1 MIEEFIEMY
10 EFDDVL
16 VRPIPSTVSSRDD
29 VDISVK
35 LSDNL
40 TLKFPL
46 MASPMVGV
54 VDGAFA
60 KKLSDLGGLGI
71 IHRFY
76 ETHDEK
82 MQDISENLS
91 SNDNFGISIK
101 IGQEHFEN
109 YLIAIN
115 PKILLIDTAN
125 GYTERLLRYVEEVKN
140 YIVKYG
146 YETLVM
152 AGNVVTRDGCNNL
165 YDAGC
170 DIIRVGIGG
179 GSPCSTRNQTG
190 IGLPNISSIITCSN
204 EVYGFDD
211 CQSIQHRKYKI
222 VIDGGIKNSGDFVK
236 AIVAG
241 ADLGMAGKLFAQCY
255 EAPNKGVLYGMASRT
270 HMNNMK
276 AKIKSVEGIDI
287 PIKKQYSLEQFVS
300 EFGYGIKSA
309 GTYLN
314 APSLDRIYLNGE
326 FVRVTDNAIK
336 KGL

>member
-1 MIEEFIEMY
+1 MKECL

-16 VRPIPSTVSSRDD
+16 IRPLISEVSSRDD

-35 LSDNL
+35 LSETL

-46 MASPMVGV
+46 IASPMVGV
-54 VDGAFA
+54 VDAAFA
-60 KKLSDLGGLGI
+60 KKLSDLGGLAV

-82 MQDISENLS
+82 MEDIAKNLTAD
-91 SNDNFGISIK
+91 DNFGISIK

-109 YLIAIN
+109 YLIGIN
-115 PKILLIDTAN
+115 PKMLVIDTAN
-125 GYTERLLRYVEEVKN
+125 GYTEKLLRYVEEVKN

-146 YETLVM
+146 YKTLLM
-152 AGNVVTRDGCNNL
+152 AGNVVTGSGCRAL
-165 YDAGC
+165 YNSGC

-190 IGLPNISSIITCSN
+190 IGVSNISAIA
-204 EVYGFDD
+204 D
-211 CQSIQHRKYKI
+211 CFSGDYKI
-222 VIDGGIKNSGDFVK
+222 MIDGGIKNSGDFVK
-236 AIVAG
+236 AVVAG
-241 ADLGMAGKLFAQCY
+241 ADLGMSGKLFAQCF

-270 HMNNMK
+270 HMKNTETT
-276 AKIKSVEGIDI
+276 IKSVEGFDI
-287 PIKKQYSLEQFVS
+287 QIQKQYSLAQFVS

-314 APSLDRIYLNGE
+314 ARSLEEIYLNGE
-326 FVRVTDNAIK
+326 FVRVTDSAIK
-336 KGL
+336 KNI